1 MNVLRVLFDFN
12 ECLKESVRFP
22 CATVLCTQTGAQHFL
37 WRPVGLPTP
46 MVFFLL
52 FLYKMWYGSPGVF
65 LLERRAGIW
74 RLVLGNANKAKGGR
88 TEKDEGRKRRG
99 TDGSEQTTK
108 QGRGREKNG
117 RERASNKAKR
127 REGENGRPKRALLLS
142 FLLSL
147 LLRHGGG
154 GAARPPPPSWRRCC
168 RRRRRRRRRCSWRR
182 RPTPRWSH
190 KKIHFRVRV

>member
-52 FLYKMWYGSPGVF
+52 FVYKMWYGSPGVF

-74 RLVLGNANKAKGGR
+74 RRLVLGNANKAKGGR

-108 QGRGREKNG
+108 QGRGRERNG
-117 RERASNKAKR
+117 RERASNEASFR
-127 REGENGRPKRALLLS
+127 PGLRSPLGARSQGLDFLAAEGLRNGSRGS
-142 FLLSL
+142 HFLL
-147 LLRHGGG
+147 
-154 GAARPPPPSWRRCC
+154 
-168 RRRRRRRRRCSWRR
+168 
-182 RPTPRWSH
+182 
-190 KKIHFRVRV
+190 

>member
-52 FLYKMWYGSPGVF
+52 FLHKMWYGSPGFF
-65 LLERRAGIW
+65 LMERRAGIW

-108 QGRGREKNG
+108 QGRG
-117 RERASNKAKR
+117 S
-127 REGENGRPKRALLLS
+127 
-142 FLLSL
+142 
-147 LLRHGGG
+147 
-154 GAARPPPPSWRRCC
+154 C
-168 RRRRRRRRRCSWRR
+168 CSWFCPELRSPLGAR
-182 RPTPRWSH
+182 SQGLDFLAAQGLRNGSRGSH
-190 KKIHFRVRV
+190 FLF